1 MPPMRWTIRI
11 GLVFLVL
18 LTAYA
23 AWPLMSLY
31 RLAAAIETRNAAEL
45 ADSIDLPLLRRS
57 LTEQIVAEY
66 LKLTG
71 KASRLGALGTS
82 FVVGMGATIADPTV
96 ARLLNLENLMDL
108 LNKGS
113 AGTGFELPAGIAPV
127 TSSSLSSAWRTWLN
141 TEYSGSRFYVSLPP
155 DAPPPQ
161 QFKLRLN
168 LMEWQWKLTGV
179 ELPEKL
185 RVQFAQEVIRANPP

>member
-1 MPPMRWTIRI
+1 MGHEFEGQRLSNQPGHPPHCPDQAAIVGPMPPMRWTIRI

-57 LTEQIVAEY
+57 LTEQIIAEY

-71 KASRLGALGTS
+71 KASRLGAVGTS
-82 FVVGMGATIADPTV
+82 FAVGIGATIA
-96 ARLLNLENLMDL
+96 
-108 LNKGS
+108 
-113 AGTGFELPAGIAPV
+113 
-127 TSSSLSSAWRTWLN
+127 
-141 TEYSGSRFYVSLPP
+141 
-155 DAPPPQ
+155 
-161 QFKLRLN
+161 
-168 LMEWQWKLTGV
+168 
-179 ELPEKL
+179 
-185 RVQFAQEVIRANPP
+185 